1 MKVNH
6 KVIYSNQKK
15 LFGNEEII
23 GYGTSEFCV
32 KIIKRKKAVD
42 VIKKNHYSKKVTPNG
57 YLNIGIFI
65 DNCMVGVLMFGHLF
79 NASYHSKIVSGGNSC
94 NAMELN
100 RMWINDN
107 APKNTASKA
116 ISYSIK
122 LIKKKYSNIKWIQSF
137 ADERCKRFGVVYQA
151 CSFNYYGEHN
161 TVFYELDGVV
171 YHNIEV
177 NRKDRKGNLKK
188 KYFDDNRHKLKKMV
202 LRQFRYIKFL
212 DKRFEKNCLLKQQS
226 YPKHYL

>member
-116 ISYSIK
+116 ISYGIK
-122 LIKKKYSNIKWIQSF
+122 LIKKSIVILNGYNLLQTKDVSVLVLFIKLVVLIIMENIT
-137 ADERCKRFGVVYQA
+137 RF
-151 CSFNYYGEHN
+151 FMN
-161 TVFYELDGVV
+161 
-171 YHNIEV
+171 
-177 NRKDRKGNLKK
+177 
-188 KYFDDNRHKLKKMV
+188 
-202 LRQFRYIKFL
+202 
-212 DKRFEKNCLLKQQS
+212 
-226 YPKHYL
+226 